1 MNGNNIIN
9 LVNSISTNY
18 SLTQEQTSELVR
30 KYQQDTRNIDMI
42 KIAEGC
48 GYETAIKITNKGE
61 LKNVLSSAKKSDKLT
76 FIEVLSDMGSRDDLG
91 RPTTTANENKE
102 NFMKYLK
109 GKN

>member
-42 KIAEGC
+42 KREVENIAN
-48 GYETAIKITNKGE
+48 YYMHQNK
-61 LKNVLSSAKKSDKLT
+61 LS
-76 FIEVLSDMGSRDDLG
+76 
-91 RPTTTANENKE
+91 TTIQNTPSLNP
-102 NFMKYLK
+102 
-109 GKN
+109 GKNYYVTAFDSNSNIF

>member
-42 KIAEGC
+42 KREVENIA
-48 GYETAIKITNKGE
+48 N
-61 LKNVLSSAKKSDKLT
+61 
-76 FIEVLSDMGSRDDLG
+76 
-91 RPTTTANENKE
+91 
-102 NFMKYLK
+102 
-109 GKN
+109 